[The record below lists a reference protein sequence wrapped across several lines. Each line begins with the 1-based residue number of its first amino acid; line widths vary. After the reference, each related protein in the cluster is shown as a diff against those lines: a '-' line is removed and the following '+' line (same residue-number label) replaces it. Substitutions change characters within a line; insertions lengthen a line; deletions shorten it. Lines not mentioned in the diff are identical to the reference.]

1 MEKTKKKKRVS
12 PIAIALGVI
21 LVLYTIVLLY
31 LLFWGVLTSVKTNK
45 DFSTYKNYGG
55 LPLDENTRKILSPF
69 KWEWKNYAT
78 IIKFFD
84 LDNLQRNG
92 RAIIVPFGMQ
102 VVYTFAFAVGCSLIG
117 TLAPCLVAY
126 ATSKFNYK
134 FNRVIE
140 IVVIITMIVPVVG
153 SQVSMIS
160 LLHSLNIYDTFLG
173 LYLQKFYFANMY
185 YLVFSAVF
193 KGVSK
198 EYYEAA
204 HIDGA
209 SELTVM
215 VKIAFPLVLTSFAL
229 TMLLYF
235 IQYWNDYSTLLIYAP
250 SHPTI
255 SYGLYR
261 IMTDSTGSTERG
273 STPVQ
278 MAGCVLIVLPV
289 IILFI
294 IFRNKLMGNFT
305 IGGVK
310 E

>member
-1 MEKTKKKKRVS
+1 MERQKKKLEIS
-12 PIAIALGVI
+12 PIAVVLGVI
-21 LVLYTIVLLY
+21 LIVYSIVLLY
-31 LLFWGVLTSVKTNK
+31 LIFWAVLTSVKTNTE
-45 DFSTYKNYGG
+45 FVMNRNYWG
-55 LPLDENTRKILSPF
+55 LPIDPNTNETLSPL
-69 KWEWKNYAT
+69 KWAWENYSK
-78 IIKFFD
+78 IVKFFD
-84 LDNLQRNG
+84 LSGLQRNG
-92 RAIIVPFGMQ
+92 RNITVPFGTQ
-102 VVYTFAFAVGCSLIG
+102 IFYTLAYSIGCSLLG
-117 TLAPCLVAY
+117 TIAPCLVAY
-126 ATSKFNYK
+126 ATSKFNYR

-153 SQVSMIS
+153 SQVSMVS
-160 LLHSLNIYDTFLG
+160 LLYSLNIYDTFVA

-215 VKIAFPLVLTSFAL
+215 VRIAFPLVITSFAL

-261 IMTDSTGSTERG
+261 VMTDSTGGSERG
-273 STPVQ
+273 ATPVQ
-278 MAGCVLIVLPV
+278 MAGCVLIVIPV
-289 IILFI
+289 MILFL